1 MKPKYIFSL
10 LLLVL
15 TGGLL
20 GVIYASAQGGNTQ
33 YWWAV
38 NDFVRLDENA
48 QIPSRYVKKFHENLA
63 KLFVL
68 LDERDPKDRI
78 MKAEIARER
87 RDFAQVERLQSDL
100 PENFGWVVD
109 KMLELSKE

>member
-1 MKPKYIFSL
+1 MK
-10 LLLVL
+10 VL
-15 TGGLL
+15 ETGL
-20 GVIYASAQGGNTQ
+20 GADEEKERYLRVH

-48 QIPSRYVKKFHENLA
+48 QIPSRYVRKFHENLA

-87 RDFAQVERLQSDL
+87 RDFAQAERLQSDL
-100 PENFGWVVD
+100 PENFVWVVD